1 MPFPALPTITKAL
14 SVSGHVMF
22 GEAPEAEASALCV
35 QLINDI
41 LLEWSLKSIYNPGIQ
56 TVEFP
61 SNGTNTY
68 LLGDAAGTTPAS
80 SFNPRHL
87 NQVVVKTGNVVF
99 PVSLNSMVD
108 WELVMPKNITGVTS
122 DAFWDYQLDQSKLN
136 LWPIPPQGYTI
147 AVTGT
152 PTIATITNAADDIQL
167 PAEYSEFLTWTLA
180 AALIPFLPPDVN
192 VNPKVFE
199 YIERRLSTSGSAI
212 KRRNASLRERRITP
226 NLPAIGGRG
235 YNDGYLIWRGR
246 AV

>member
-1 MPFPALPTITKAL
+1 MPFPALPTIRKAL

-35 QLINDI
+35 DLINDI
-41 LLEWSLKSIYNPGIQ
+41 LLEWSLKSIYNPGIR

-68 LLGDAAGTTPAS
+68 LLGDAVGTTPAS
-80 SFNPRHL
+80 SFNPRAI
-87 NQVVVKTGNVVF
+87 NQIVVKTGNVVF
-99 PVSLNSMVD
+99 PVALSSAVD
-108 WELVMPKNITGVTS
+108 WQLVMPKNISGVTS
-122 DAFWDYQLDQSKLN
+122 DAFWDYQLDQSTLH
-136 LWPIPPQGYTI
+136 LWPIPPAGYTI

-152 PTIATITNAADDIQL
+152 TAIPKITDASDDIEL
-167 PAEYSEFLTWTLA
+167 PEEYSEFLTWTLA
-180 AALIPFLPPDVN
+180 TALIPFMPPDVN

-199 YIERRLSTSGSAI
+199 YIERRMNTAGTAI
-212 KRRNASLRERRITP
+212 KRRNAALRERRITP
-226 NLPAIGGRG
+226 SLPSLGRG